1 MASQLAVR
9 RRSAPSV
16 PEAAG
21 DPAARVHAVVARDYA
36 LVWRFLRRLG
46 VPHDRVDDAAHVVF
60 ARVLSKAE
68 IIVPGAER
76 AYLMKAAY
84 HAAFETQRQAQRA
97 RSRAAS
103 LDPDELSEPTLT
115 SDEAL
120 EQRRRRELLDR
131 ALDELP
137 PEARAVFTLF
147 ELEEMTF
154 TEIAEALSLPRG
166 TVASRLRRARE
177 MFTQTVRRLQR
188 GAGP

>member
-1 MASQLAVR
+1 MSSQLAVR
-9 RRSAPSV
+9 RRSVPSA
-16 PEAAG
+16 PEAAS
-21 DPAARVHAVVARDYA
+21 DPEARVHAVVARDYA

-46 VPHDRVDDAAHVVF
+46 VPHDRVDDAAHRVF
-60 ARVLSKAE
+60 ARVLSKTE
-68 IIVPGAER
+68 IIVPGSER

-84 HAAFETQRQAQRA
+84 HAAFESQRQGQRA
-97 RSRAAS
+97 RSRTAS
-103 LDPDELSEPTLT
+103 IDPDELSDDALA
-115 SDEAL
+115 SDDAL
-120 EQRRRRELLDR
+120 EQRRRRALLDR

-177 MFTQTVRRLQR
+177 LFTQAVRRLQR
-188 GAGP
+188 GAGQ

>member
-1 MASQLAVR
+1 V
-9 RRSAPSV
+9 
-16 PEAAG
+16 
-21 DPAARVHAVVARDYA
+21 ARTHAVVARDYA

-46 VPHDRVDDAAHVVF
+46 VPQDGVDDAAHLVF
-60 ARVLSKAE
+60 ARVLARAE
-68 IIVPGAER
+68 IIVPGCER

-84 HAAFETQRQAQRA
+84 HAAFESQRQGQRA

-103 LDPDELSEPTLT
+103 IEPDELSDPALA

-177 MFTQTVRRLQR
+177 LFTQAVRRLQR
-188 GAGP
+188 GAGQ